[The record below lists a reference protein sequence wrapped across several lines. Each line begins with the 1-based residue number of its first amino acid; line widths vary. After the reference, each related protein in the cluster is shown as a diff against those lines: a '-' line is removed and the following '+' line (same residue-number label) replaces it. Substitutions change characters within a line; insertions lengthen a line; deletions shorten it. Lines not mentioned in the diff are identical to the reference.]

1 MSIMD
6 ALFDGRIYPGEQ
18 VLSKDPKYAKTDREM
33 DLLMSKLEDRLSKE
47 DYDLVEEMCDLLS
60 VSQDIQNKEFFR
72 YGLSMGLQLM
82 REAYEYELPGLQK
95 AAKSENL

>member
-6 ALFDGRIYPGEQ
+6 ALFDGKIYPGEQ
-18 VLSKDPKYAKTDREM
+18 VLTKDPKYAKNDAEM
-33 DLLMSKLEDRLSKE
+33 ELLMSKLEKRLSKE

-82 REAYEYELPGLQK
+82 REAYDYKLPGLQDVK
-95 AAKSENL
+95 NLEEA

>member
-18 VLSKDPKYAKTDREM
+18 VLSKDSKYAKTDREM

-82 REAYEYELPGLQK
+82 REAYEYELPGLQN
-95 AAKSENL
+95 AAKSEDM

>member
-82 REAYEYELPGLQK
+82 REAYEYELPGLQN
-95 AAKSENL
+95 AAKSEDM